1 MVVFPG
7 EHEMSGAIKEGL
19 SSVKPLETLPSAS
32 PDQSESDV
40 ENYTEVQVFALLT
53 KFEFKL
59 FDKEPKLV
67 CILV

>member
-7 EHEMSGAIKEGL
+7 EHEMSGAIKEGF
-19 SSVKPLETLPSAS
+19 SSAKPLETLPSAS

-40 ENYTEVQVFALLT
+40 ENYTKVQVFALLT